1 MYISQYKMVLTNSAV
16 IINDYELGTCPTLER
31 NFKVWDLTYHRFN
44 IIGMYYDEIN
54 KRLYLPRGSDIDY
67 IKRKLYSTM
76 NGEPLT
82 STIYRAHDYGYTKN
96 IRMKKR
102 PRNERQEEALRF
114 MLCKDKYSS
123 NYQKTQF
130 SVNLNTGVGKTY
142 CATGAISYLGI
153 RSIIITAQSGIL
165 NQWEQRLLEY
175 TDINKSDIAYL
186 EGSQTLNRIIN
197 DQSSITNKSIY
208 LVTHSTLQNY
218 GSTYG
223 WENVGLVFKKLGIG
237 IKIFDEAHQNFYN
250 MAMIDFFT
258 NTWRTYYLT
267 ATPKRSDRDED
278 KIYQIYM
285 KNIPSIDLFD
295 DDVDPHT
302 KYISIKYNSN
312 PKPNDVVNC
321 KNQYG
326 LNHMAYIN
334 YLMTND
340 RFWMMFDYIFSIIYK
355 AGGKAL
361 FYIGVN
367 NAILKVRD
375 RILFNYPELYDDIGI
390 YTSISDNKADEKNKR
405 YILTTTKS
413 AGAGEDIAHLKY
425 SVVLAEPFK
434 SEVLARQSLGRT
446 RDPDT
451 LYIELVDV
459 GFKQILRYY
468 NAKKPVFAKYALSCK
483 NLDVD
488 NTRII
493 NLAEEA
499 RINMRDRFKYPFRFN
514 EGYPEN
520 ALTFLDPK
528 HQKLRPAIYFDS
540 GIKNNDNNGVEN

>member
-1 MYISQYKMVLTNSAV
+1 MNTSQYKMVLTNSAI

-31 NFKVWDLTYHRFN
+31 NFKVWDITYHRYN
-44 IIGMYYDEIN
+44 IIGMYYDELN
-54 KRLYLPRGSDIDY
+54 KRLYLPRGSDVDY
-67 IKRKLYSTM
+67 IKRKLISTM
-76 NGEPLT
+76 NGDPLT
-82 STIYRAHDYGYTKN
+82 STVHRAPDYGYTKN
-96 IRMKKR
+96 IRMKKK

-114 MLCKDKYSS
+114 MLCKDKYSY
-123 NYQKTQF
+123 NNQKTQF
-130 SVNLNTGVGKTY
+130 SVNLSTGVGKTY
-142 CATGAISYLGI
+142 CATGAVSYLGI

-175 TDINKSDIAYL
+175 TDINKSEIVYL

-285 KNIPSIDLFD
+285 KNIPSIELFD
-295 DDVDPHT
+295 DDIDPHT
-302 KYISIKYNSN
+302 NYIAIKYNSN
-312 PKPNDVVNC
+312 PKPSDVIAC

-326 LNHMAYIN
+326 LNHIAYIN

-340 RFWMMFDYIFSIIYK
+340 RFWMMFDYIFSLIYK

-375 RILFNYPELYDDIGI
+375 RILFNYPELYYDIGI
-390 YTSISDNKADEKNKR
+390 YTSISEDKAIAKNKK

-425 SVVLAEPFK
+425 SVVLAEPFR

-446 RDPDT
+446 RDPNT
-451 LYIELVDV
+451 SYIELVDV
-459 GFKQILRYY
+459 GFKQTLRYY
-468 NAKKPVFAKYALSCK
+468 NSKKPVFSKYAASCK

-488 NTRII
+488 NTKLI
-493 NLAEEA
+493 NLSEEA
-499 RINMRDRFKYPFRFN
+499 RCNIRDRFKYPIRFN
-514 EGYPEN
+514 EGYPTE
-520 ALTFLDPK
+520 ALIFNDSDK
-528 HQKLRPAIYFDS
+528 KIMYPAIYFGS
-540 GIKNNDNNGVEN
+540 EIKNQNNKGVED